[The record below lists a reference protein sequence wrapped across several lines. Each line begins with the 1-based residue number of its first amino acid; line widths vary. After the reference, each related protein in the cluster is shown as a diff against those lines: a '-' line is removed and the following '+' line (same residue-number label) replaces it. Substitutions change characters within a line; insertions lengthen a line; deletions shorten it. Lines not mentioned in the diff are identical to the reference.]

1 MEVIATP
8 MKITIIGAGSW
19 GTAMAIHAAKSSTN
33 KTEITLC
40 PRQETQAQ
48 ALRTDGENKRYLS
61 GIELPSNLKIN
72 ACWQD
77 IFAMPNEPN
86 HLLVIATPFSGLK
99 EIAQDILALGK
110 FPKYWIWLCKG
121 IDSDNGKLSHEI
133 LAEVFAHH
141 PQSKGI
147 HAGIL
152 SGPSFAIEVAKGMPC
167 ALTVASSSQELCL
180 IAQQAFH
187 HGNMRIYATD
197 DVIGVELGGA
207 IKNILAIA
215 SGIADG
221 LHLGLNARAAL
232 ITRGMAEMTRLG
244 VALGAQSET
253 FAGLTGLGDLILT
266 ATGDLSRNR
275 RVGLALAQGQSLQD
289 ILQNLGHV
297 AEGVRCAHAVLEL
310 ANKNQVEMPIVQA
323 VVKVLDQKINPQ
335 QAVAEIMLRDPK
347 QE

>member
-19 GTAMAIHAAKSSTN
+19 GTAMAIHAAKSSIN

-133 LAEVFAHH
+133 LSEVFAYY
-141 PQSKGI
+141 PQSKDI
-147 HAGIL
+147 NAGIL

-215 SGIADG
+215 TGIADG

-232 ITRGMAEMTRLG
+232 ITRGMAEMSRLG
-244 VALGAQSET
+244 IALGAQSET

-310 ANKNQVEMPIVQA
+310 ANKHQVEMPIVQA
-323 VVKVLDQKINPQ
+323 VVNVLDQKLNPQ
-335 QAVAEIMLRDPK
+335 QAVAEIMSRDPK

>member
-1 MEVIATP
+1 MEAITTP

-19 GTAMAIHAAKSSTN
+19 GTAMATHAAKSAANT
-33 KTEITLC
+33 TEITLC
-40 PRQETQAQ
+40 PRLESQAQ
-48 ALRTDGENKRYLS
+48 ALRTDGENKRYLP
-61 GIELPSNLKIN
+61 EVALPKNLKID

-77 IFAMPNEPN
+77 IFAMPNESN

-99 EIAQDILALGK
+99 EIAQNILELGN

-121 IDSDNGKLSHEI
+121 IDPDNGKLSHEI
-133 LAEVFAHH
+133 LSEVFAQY
-141 PQSKGI
+141 PQSKDI
-147 HAGIL
+147 SAGIL

-167 ALTVASSSQELCL
+167 ALTIASSNQDLCL
-180 IAQQAFH
+180 IAQHAFH

-244 VALGAQSET
+244 IALGAQAET

-289 ILQNLGHV
+289 VLQNLGHV

-310 ANKNQVEMPIVQA
+310 ANNHQVDMPIVQA
-323 VVKVLDQKINPQ
+323 VVKVLDQKLTPQ
-335 QAVAEIMLRDPK
+335 QAVAEIMSRDPK

>member
-1 MEVIATP
+1 MEVITTP

-48 ALRTDGENKRYLS
+48 ALRTDGENKRYLP
-61 GIELPSNLKIN
+61 GVALPENLTID
-72 ACWQD
+72 ACCQD
-77 IFAMPNEPN
+77 IFAMPSESN

-99 EIAQDILALGK
+99 DIAQDILSLGN
-110 FPKYWIWLCKG
+110 FPKSWIWLCKG
-121 IDSDNGKLSHEI
+121 IDPDNGKLSHEI
-133 LAEVFAHH
+133 LSEVFLQY

-147 HAGIL
+147 SVGIL

-167 ALTVASSSQELCL
+167 ALTIASSSQELCL
-180 IAQQAFH
+180 IALHAFH

-244 VALGAQSET
+244 IALGAQAET

-275 RVGLALAQGQSLQD
+275 RVGLALAQGQSLHD

-297 AEGVRCAHAVLEL
+297 AEGVRCAHAVLKL
-310 ANKNQVEMPIVQA
+310 ANTHQVDMPIVQA
-323 VVKVLDQKINPQ
+323 VVKVLDQKLNPQ
-335 QAVAEIMLRDPK
+335 QAVAEIMSRDPK

>member
-1 MEVIATP
+1 MEVIDTP

-19 GTAMAIHAAKSSTN
+19 GTAMAIHTAKSSTN

-48 ALRTDGENKRYLS
+48 ALRTDGENKRYLP
-61 GIELPSNLKIN
+61 GIELPRNLTIN

-77 IFAMPNEPN
+77 IFVKSNEPD

-99 EIAQDILALGK
+99 EITQEILSFGK
-110 FPKYWIWLCKG
+110 FPKYWVWLCKG
-121 IDSDNGKLSHEI
+121 IDADNGKLSHEI
-133 LAEVFAHH
+133 LAEVFAQH
-141 PQSKGI
+141 PLSNGI
-147 HAGIL
+147 NVGIL

-167 ALTVASSSQELCL
+167 ALTIASSSQELCL

-187 HGNMRIYATD
+187 HGSMRIYATD
-197 DVIGVELGGA
+197 DVIGVEIGGA

-232 ITRGMAEMTRLG
+232 ITRGMAEMSRLG
-244 VALGAQSET
+244 VALGAQSQT

-275 RVGLALAQGQSLQD
+275 RVGLALAQGQTLQD

-310 ANKNQVEMPIVQA
+310 ANKHQVEMPIVQA
-323 VVKVLDQKINPQ
+323 VVNVLDQKLNPQ
-335 QAVAEIMLRDPK
+335 QAVAEIMSRDPK

>member
-1 MEVIATP
+1 MKAITTP

-19 GTAMAIHAAKSSTN
+19 GTAMAIHAAKSLIN

-40 PRQETQAQ
+40 PRLEIQAQ
-48 ALRTDGENKRYLS
+48 ALVSDGENKRYLP
-61 GIELPSNLKIN
+61 GIKLPPNLKIN
-72 ACWQD
+72 ALWQD
-77 IFAMPNEPN
+77 IFTVPNESE

-99 EIAQDILALGK
+99 KLTEDILSLGK
-110 FPKYWIWLCKG
+110 FPKHWIWLCKG
-121 IDSDNGKLSHEI
+121 IDPDNGKLSHEI
-133 LAEVFAHH
+133 LSEVFVKH
-141 PQSKGI
+141 PNSSKVNS
-147 HAGIL
+147 GIL
-152 SGPSFAIEVAKGMPC
+152 SGPSFAIEVAKGLPC
-167 ALTVASSSQELCL
+167 ALTIASSYQELCQL
-180 IAQQAFH
+180 VQNSFH

-197 DVIGVELGGA
+197 DVVGVELGGA

-244 VALGAQSET
+244 IAMGAQTET

-275 RVGLALAQGQSLQD
+275 RVGLALAQGQSLQE
-289 ILQNLGHV
+289 ILHNLGHV
-297 AEGVRCAHAVLEL
+297 AEGVRCANAVLEL
-310 ANKNQVEMPIVQA
+310 ANSHQVDMPIVQA
-323 VVKVLDQKINPQ
+323 VVKVLEQKLTPQ
-335 QAVAEIMLRDPK
+335 EAVLEIMSRDPR

>member
-1 MEVIATP
+1 MEAITTP

-19 GTAMAIHAAKSSTN
+19 GTAVATHASKSSAHTA
-33 KTEITLC
+33 EITLC
-40 PRQETQAQ
+40 PRLEVQAQ
-48 ALRTDGENKRYLS
+48 ALRADGENKRYLP
-61 GIELPSNLKIN
+61 GVALPKNLKID

-77 IFAMPNEPN
+77 IFSMPNEPN

-99 EIAQDILALGK
+99 EIAQDILALGN
-110 FPKYWIWLCKG
+110 FPKYWVWLCKG
-121 IDSDNGKLSHEI
+121 IDPDNGKLSHEI
-133 LAEVFAHH
+133 LTEVFLQY

-147 HAGIL
+147 STGIL

-167 ALTVASSSQELCL
+167 ALTIASTSQELCL
-180 IAQQAFH
+180 ITQHAFH
-187 HGNMRIYATD
+187 HDNMRIYATD

-215 SGIADG
+215 TGIADG

-244 VALGAQSET
+244 IALGAQPET

-310 ANKNQVEMPIVQA
+310 ANTHQVEMPIVQA

-335 QAVAEIMLRDPK
+335 QAVAEIMSRDPK